1 MKAFNWSDVPL
12 RIIYIK
18 GNRFHLHGMHAVWL
32 KKRKNRNLEGYILLQ
47 VSPVINHCPRN
58 NPQMNGDV
66 ILLAV
71 VHVNLW
77 FLTKNRRQPLDE
89 VRVRLEAFVF
99 YSLRTGDVWKWA
111 SIIGSQTP
119 SGHNGR
125 IYRPWHFSWPWTC
138 YLRICRSIA
147 GWNTTRLHVWMIPQ
161 KPHISAPV
169 KSRKYLKGSQVKACP
184 ALHHAVSGGA
194 LKNPAAF
201 FVYKSLIVLMPPR
214 SPYLPSLN
222 RSHRQRP
229 KHSDELRICAC
240 ARLEGMREMWDS
252 TFKLSFISRGQQRK
266 SVALSSLAA
275 CSLHVCVCKHTD
287 YAHIHKE
294 ACTLE

>member
-1 MKAFNWSDVPL
+1 MVTLFCSPL
-12 RIIYIK
+12 YTLISGFWQKTGDSHWTRS
-18 GNRFHLHGMHAVWL
+18 VWDL
-32 KKRKNRNLEGYILLQ
+32 KRSCFTG
-47 VSPVINHCPRN
+47 
-58 NPQMNGDV
+58 
-66 ILLAV
+66 
-71 VHVNLW
+71 
-77 FLTKNRRQPLDE
+77 
-89 VRVRLEAFVF
+89 
-99 YSLRTGDVWKWA
+99 LRTGDVWKWA

-138 YLRICRSIA
+138 YLQICRSIA

-169 KSRKYLKGSQVKACP
+169 KSRKYLKGTQVKACP

-194 LKNPAAF
+194 LKNPAAL
-201 FVYKSLIVLMPPR
+201 FVYKPLIVLMPPR

-266 SVALSSLAA
+266 SVALSSPAA
-275 CSLHVCVCKHTD
+275 CSLHVCVCVCKHTD